1 MHLYKAMML
10 EFISFTHVPDKELHV
25 YVNNNCNKKFEV
37 NYSSFLML
45 KIGNFTHFECLNL
58 IFSPSKSQPFSIFN

>member
-25 YVNNNCNKKFEV
+25 CVNNM
-37 NYSSFLML
+37 Y
-45 KIGNFTHFECLNL
+45 
-58 IFSPSKSQPFSIFN
+58 KSLENHGVIRLYKAINVKDSGGIKHSEG